1 MKNLPRV
8 LLLAATF
15 YLIGDFFIINGRI
28 SRWVGSRL
36 ATDTKMLAARVA
48 GHTITRSQLDRAVN
62 ERLWLE
68 GKSSAA
74 LTPAELQ
81 TSHDAALEVLI
92 DETLLD
98 LQAKALTTQLAV
110 SPEEINERLSRLL
123 GRFEDKAAFDAAMK
137 SQGIA
142 SEQALR
148 DRISARL
155 LREKYV
161 ELRITPAIRVTD
173 EEARKWFEEN
183 KTSIALPERIEA
195 RHIFIPTLDH
205 PPEEAKQKLDAALV
219 ELIGKKKDFSA
230 LAKELSEDPATKDNG
245 GNLGW
250 MTRERLPADFST
262 PVFSLEINKPTLVRT
277 KLGWH
282 LVEVTARK
290 PAENRDFDQAKA
302 EIVAALEAVK
312 RRQATDDLRKSLR
325 KMESTKIEIYR
336 GSAAVSN

>member
-1 MKNLPRV
+1 MKNLPRF

-15 YLIGDFFIINGRI
+15 YLIGDFFIINGRV
-28 SRWVGSRL
+28 SRWVESRL
-36 ATDTKMLAARVA
+36 TTDTKTFAARVA
-48 GHTITRSQLDRAVN
+48 GHPITRSQLERAIN
-62 ERLWLE
+62 ELLWLE
-68 GKSSAA
+68 GKSPAA

-92 DETLLD
+92 DDTLLD
-98 LQAKALTTQLAV
+98 LQAKALTTQLVV
-110 SPEEINERLSRLL
+110 SPEEIHERSSRLS

-173 EEARKWFEEN
+173 GEARNWFEEN
-183 KTSIALPERIEA
+183 KASIALPERIEA

-219 ELIGKKKDFSA
+219 ELIEKKKEFST
-230 LAKELSEDPATKDNG
+230 LAKKLSEDPATKDNG

-250 MTRERLPADFST
+250 MTRDRLPADFSA
-262 PVFSLEINKPTLVRT
+262 PVFSLEIKKPTLVRT

-290 PAENRDFDQAKA
+290 PAANRDFDQAKP

-312 RRQATDDLRKSLR
+312 RQKATDDLRKSLR
-325 KMESTKIEIYR
+325 KMESAKIEIYR
-336 GSAAVSN
+336 GPAAVSN